1 MGTIRQKRVVA
12 HILKNLT
19 STKPMTGG
27 QIVQASGYGPSMRLF
42 PGRILESKGVKKELR
57 ELGFSVESA
66 DVVVW
71 EMLHK
76 ARKEDVRI
84 KAAQEI
90 YKRLGAYKDTEQG
103 ATKTLIVNVSA
114 PAAAKYNIKPQD
126 GGSSANPSAG
136 TDSN

>member
-1 MGTIRQKRVVA
+1 MASIRQKRVVA

-19 STKPMTGG
+19 SVKPMTGG
-27 QIVQASGYGPSMRLF
+27 QIVQASGYGPSMRLY
-42 PGRILESKGVKKELR
+42 PGKILESKGVKKELR

-114 PAAAKYNIKPQD
+114 PAAAKYKIKAQD
-126 GGSSANPSAG
+126 GTPRADESANG
-136 TDSN
+136 DTH